1 MGVSMV
7 QWCTV
12 SMIDDVWAH
21 AFKRNPSAN
30 ERIYSGIWRVQLLF
44 AWTAISNANN
54 NYGCLSNIELR
65 IKLVEIP
72 KNKFFFSIKIVAFD
86 RFTLSA
92 NLFILHWKHTPHRCV
107 WGKNWVLKS
116 LIADVAEIKSTQ
128 ISSNKHLCLQ
138 SIMLFMYF
146 FWSTAALLS
155 PLLTQWMPGN
165 LIMFS
170 HTAQTEELSAIRGHT
185 HTTHAIIH
193 CTTIITFALP
203 IMRRCEVLFALFIAN
218 KLKFLRWWPFSFNLS
233 LSRPV
238 PTPPFLSPKS
248 VLHLAQTSHKAS
260 HHHRSKKIW
269 IFSNDPKIGFVLFVQ
284 TYSNC
289 DWFTEYNC
297 FFHNGVCGVRCMC
310 ICAFVWIGAVFEI
323 SIESATNQIKK

>member
-86 RFTLSA
+86 RFILSA

-138 SIMLFMYF
+138 SIMLFMYYFLFHSGSSIAIAHTMDARQFDYGLPHCSNRRIIGNPRTHTHNARHYSMHDHNNIRAANNAKMWSVIRAIHCKQIEIPPVVAF
-146 FWSTAALLS
+146 FSQSLSLAPFLLLHSFHLS
-155 PLLTQWMPGN
+155 PFYIWRRLHTKP
-165 LIMFS
+165 LI
-170 HTAQTEELSAIRGHT
+170 TTEAKKYEYSRMIR
-185 HTTHAIIH
+185 
-193 CTTIITFALP
+193 
-203 IMRRCEVLFALFIAN
+203 
-218 KLKFLRWWPFSFNLS
+218 K
-233 LSRPV
+233 
-238 PTPPFLSPKS
+238 
-248 VLHLAQTSHKAS
+248 
-260 HHHRSKKIW
+260 
-269 IFSNDPKIGFVLFVQ
+269 
-284 TYSNC
+284 
-289 DWFTEYNC
+289 
-297 FFHNGVCGVRCMC
+297 
-310 ICAFVWIGAVFEI
+310 
-323 SIESATNQIKK
+323 